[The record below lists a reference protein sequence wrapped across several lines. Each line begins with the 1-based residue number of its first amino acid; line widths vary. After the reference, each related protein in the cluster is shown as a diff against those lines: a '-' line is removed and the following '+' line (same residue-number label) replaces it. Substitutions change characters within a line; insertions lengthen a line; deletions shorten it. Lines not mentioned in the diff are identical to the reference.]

1 MNIREVEPEQLDGGY
16 LVSVS
21 DLMSG
26 LVFIFMITLVSFI
39 LNFQDA
45 SNKIEKTKLKMNQE
59 INRLDSVKNQLDDN
73 EVVRTNI
80 LETIQKELEK
90 KHDINVNVD
99 ITHGVLRLNQNSIT
113 FDSGSSELD
122 AKNYE
127 KLITVKKTLEGIL
140 PCFSINMHDKYPQ
153 CKDIDNTKHAYL
165 EAIFIEGHTDNT
177 NFINDKNGYKNW
189 QLSVNRAIKSYMILV
204 DSSPVLSEMK
214 NENNEAV
221 FSVSG
226 YGSERPL
233 PEHRHKTP
241 TFDAA
246 NRRIDLRF
254 IMTPPSLTRIEKEL
268 IKHDKGISHVS

>member
-1 MNIREVEPEQLDGGY
+1 MQSSSDGGY

-39 LNFQDA
+39 INFQDA
-45 SNKIEKTKLKMNQE
+45 SNKIEKTQLKMKHE
-59 INRLDSVKNQLDDN
+59 IYRLDSVKKRLNNN
-73 EVVRTNI
+73 EVVRANI
-80 LETIQKELEK
+80 LETMQDTLKK
-90 KHDINVNVD
+90 KHNLSVNID

-113 FDSGSSELD
+113 FDSGSAELD
-122 AKNYE
+122 KKNIN
-127 KLITVKKTLEGIL
+127 KLLTIKKTLEEVL
-140 PCFSINMHDKYPQ
+140 PCFSVNLHKNLKQ
-153 CKDIDNTKHAYL
+153 CEQLNNTKHAYL
-165 EAIFIEGHTDNT
+165 ESIFIEGHTDNT
-177 NFINDKNGYKNW
+177 KFINDKNGYKNW
-189 QLSVNRAIKSYMILV
+189 QLSVNRALKSYMIIV
-204 DSSPVLSEMK
+204 DSSPILSEMK

-233 PEHRHKTP
+233 PDHWHEYP

-254 IMTPPSLTRIEKEL
+254 IMTPPSLTKIEQEL
-268 IKHDKGISHVS
+268 INKGKKDI

>member
-1 MNIREVEPEQLDGGY
+1 MNNLEVDQEQLDGGY

-39 LNFQDA
+39 INFQDA
-45 SNKIEKTKLKMNQE
+45 SNKIEKTQLKMKQE
-59 INRLDSVKNQLDDN
+59 INRLDSVKKRLDDN
-73 EVVRTNI
+73 EIVRTNI
-80 LETIQKELEK
+80 IQTVQKELEK

-99 ITHGVLRLNQNSIT
+99 ITHGVLRLDQNSIT
-113 FDSGSSELD
+113 FDSGSAELD
-122 AKNYE
+122 AKNLK
-127 KLITVKKTLEGIL
+127 KLATIKKTLEGIL
-140 PCFSINMHDKYPQ
+140 PCFSINLHNKYPE
-153 CKDIDNTKHAYL
+153 CKALNNTKHAYL
-165 EAIFIEGHTDNT
+165 ESIFIEGHTDNT
-177 NFINDKNGYKNW
+177 NFVNDKNGYKNW
-189 QLSVNRAIKSYMILV
+189 QLSVNRAIKSYMVLV

-233 PEHRHKTP
+233 ADHKHKIP

-254 IMTPPSLTRIEKEL
+254 IMTPPSLTQIEKEL
-268 IKHDKGISHVS
+268 VSKDKKEL

>member
-1 MNIREVEPEQLDGGY
+1 MSSIDEEQAEGGY

-39 LNFQDA
+39 INFQDA
-45 SNKIEKTKLKMNQE
+45 SNKIEKTQLEMNKE
-59 INRLDSVKNQLDDN
+59 IYRLDTVKNKLDDN
-73 EVVRTNI
+73 EVVRANI
-80 LETIQKELEK
+80 LETVQNELEK

-113 FDSGSSELD
+113 FDSGSAELD
-122 AKNYE
+122 EKNLQ
-127 KLITVKKTLEGIL
+127 KLLVIKKTLEGIL
-140 PCFSINMHDKYPQ
+140 PCFSVNLHDQYPQ
-153 CKDIDNTKHAYL
+153 CKEINNKDNANL
-165 EAIFIEGHTDNT
+165 ESVFIEGHTDNT

-204 DSSPVLSEMK
+204 DSSPILSEMK

-233 PEHRHKTP
+233 PNHRHQLP

-254 IMTPPSLTRIEKEL
+254 IMTPPSLTKIEKEL
-268 IKHDKGISHVS
+268 IKKDKKESNVP